1 MVDEIP
7 VAVRA
12 SRIEYAIRD
21 VVVPANE
28 LESQGHEILKLNI
41 GDPIAYP
48 GLPTPV
54 HMVDA
59 FKASLERGESG
70 YGPSY
75 GHPRLR
81 LAIADDESKKGW
93 DCGID
98 DVYVCHGVTEALQ
111 IIFSATLEDGSKIL
125 APGPHYPP
133 YMAYP
138 QMYGAKTIEY
148 KLQSEDGWKVDFD
161 DIEQKMDDDV
171 RILVLINPN
180 NPTGNVADS
189 DEISKLLEIAKKW
202 PNCMIIADEI
212 YDGLDFTGNQVS
224 VASLSTDVPVFTLN
238 GVSKVFYAPGWR
250 IGYMAIH
257 DPTDKLSIIRD
268 GIERLLRSRL
278 CASTPAQMGY
288 LAGLESDRSWMQD
301 YSKKVVRAIRKE
313 QAERPITST
322 GQLSQIVAQVVPAP
336 RRSRIHPATKTFQA
350 LRITVNDELVQLKT
364 VLSDMMGLLCS
375 TARVAVISFHSL
387 EDRIVKTFFRG
398 QEKGCECP
406 PRTPICICGKTQ
418 SLKVLTRKPIVP
430 SDEEVARN
438 PRSISA
444 KLRVAER
451 VYV

>member
-81 LAIADDESKKGW
+81 QAIADDESKKGW

-250 IGYMAIH
+250 IGYLAIH
-257 DPTDKLSIIRD
+257 DPTNKLSNIRD

-301 YSKKVVRAIRKE
+301 YSKKVVRQRDLCLRRISEIEGLEVQSPGGAFYMFVKLTDNKWATDDKNFVLDLLHQEHVLVVHGSGFSPEMGAGHFRLVFLADTSILDEAFNRI
-313 QAERPITST
+313 ER
-322 GQLSQIVAQVVPAP
+322 
-336 RRSRIHPATKTFQA
+336 F
-350 LRITVNDELVQLKT
+350 LKKN
-364 VLSDMMGLLCS
+364 
-375 TARVAVISFHSL
+375 R
-387 EDRIVKTFFRG
+387 
-398 QEKGCECP
+398 
-406 PRTPICICGKTQ
+406 
-418 SLKVLTRKPIVP
+418 
-430 SDEEVARN
+430 
-438 PRSISA
+438 
-444 KLRVAER
+444 
-451 VYV
+451 